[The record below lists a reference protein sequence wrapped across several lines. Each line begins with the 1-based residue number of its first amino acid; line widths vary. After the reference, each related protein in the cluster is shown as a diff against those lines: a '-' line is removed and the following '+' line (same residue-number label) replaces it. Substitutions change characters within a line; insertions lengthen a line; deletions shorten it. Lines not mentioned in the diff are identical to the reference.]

1 MIQSTWQC
9 SIQCAPIFDAHGTRV
24 SGRSPYT
31 IDLGFVNA
39 TRGFCKIPEVLT
51 K

>member
-1 MIQSTWQC
+1 MIVTIWQS

-31 IDLGFVNA
+31 TDLGFINA
-39 TRGFCKIPEVLT
+39 FRGFCKIPEVLT
-51 K
+51 